1 MVSQRSRTAKASHT
15 PPRCHSERTV
25 SFRAVSFRA
34 HIVSFRGHMCHS
46 EGSEESKYLAP
57 GLTSQILRC
66 AQNDV
71 DGQNDVAGRTTWMAV
86 GCFMGVDG

>member
-25 SFRAVSFRA
+25 SFRTHSVIPRA
-34 HIVSFRGHMCHS
+34 LCHS

-57 GLTSQILRC
+57 GLPSQILRC

-71 DGQNDVAGRTTWMAV
+71 DGQNDVDAQNDMDGQNDVAGGWMFH
-86 GCFMGVDG
+86 GC